1 MLDNTENNNYSV
13 HSNEQQESQHPIS
26 IVPPESAGKST
37 LKIKKKVITEE
48 YKLAGQVLG
57 IGINCKVWE
66 IFQKK
71 CMELHC
77 RASSCPCI
85 VGIKDVF
92 ENYYQGHLACLTC
105 FVIVGSCSGFLNLF
119 GFNFQFSPNWQ
130 PENLLYTLKHQNAQL
145 KLTDFGFAKETT
157 SHNCL
162 TTPCY
167 TPYYVVLGPEKYK
180 SCDMWSLGVIINIM
194 LFIRNGQYEF
204 PHPEWSQVS
213 EEGHFMVCNTSNGT
227 FCSNKSVNVP
237 PTHLHTSR
245 VLKEESHVWDKVKE
259 EMTNAL
265 ATIRV
270 DYEQIKIKPI
280 KDSSNPLLL
289 KRRKKM
295 AAVMKEAPG
304 P

>member
-71 CMELHC
+71 C
-77 RASSCPCI
+77 S
-85 VGIKDVF
+85 
-92 ENYYQGHLACLTC
+92 ENY
-105 FVIVGSCSGFLNLF
+105 NLF

-194 LFIRNGQYEF
+194 LLHFPSEQILCILLGCVDTQTTYEF

>member
-1 MLDNTENNNYSV
+1 R
-13 HSNEQQESQHPIS
+13 
-26 IVPPESAGKST
+26 T
-37 LKIKKKVITEE
+37 LYPKVIREE

-71 CMELHC
+71 CGENYDTPKARWEVELHC

-85 VGIKDVF
+85 VGIED
-92 ENYYQGHLACLTC
+92 
-105 FVIVGSCSGFLNLF
+105 NLF

-130 PENLLYTLKHQNAQL
+130 PENLLYTLKHPNECPAQAYRL
-145 KLTDFGFAKETT
+145 WIRQRDHVTT
-157 SHNCL
+157 A
-162 TTPCY
+162 Y
-167 TPYYVVLGPEKYK
+167 TPYYVAKQTSPEKYK

-194 LFIRNGQYEF
+194 LLHFPSEQILCILLGCVDTQTTYEF

-289 KRRKKM
+289 KRRKKT

>member
-1 MLDNTENNNYSV
+1 MLDNTENNNYTV

-37 LKIKKKVITEE
+37 LKIKKKVIREE

-71 CMELHC
+71 CGENYMLQDTPKARWEVELHC

-85 VGIKDVF
+85 VGIEDVF
-92 ENYYQGHLACLTC
+92 ENCYQGKKCL
-105 FVIVGSCSGFLNLF
+105 
-119 GFNFQFSPNWQ
+119 
-130 PENLLYTLKHQNAQL
+130 LLIMELWIRQRDHV
-145 KLTDFGFAKETT
+145 TT
-157 SHNCL
+157 A
-162 TTPCY
+162 Y
-167 TPYYVVLGPEKYK
+167 TPYYVAKQTSPEKYK

-194 LFIRNGQYEF
+194 LLHFPSEQILCILLGCVDTQTTYEF

-289 KRRKKM
+289 KRRKKT

-304 P
+304 CS

>member
-13 HSNEQQESQHPIS
+13 HSDEQQESQHPIS

-37 LKIKKKVITEE
+37 LKMKKKVITEE

-85 VGIKDVF
+85 VGIKD
-92 ENYYQGHLACLTC
+92 
-105 FVIVGSCSGFLNLF
+105 NLF

-130 PENLLYTLKHQNAQL
+130 MNAQL

>member
-1 MLDNTENNNYSV
+1 
-13 HSNEQQESQHPIS
+13 H
-26 IVPPESAGKST
+26 T
-37 LKIKKKVITEE
+37 LYPIKKKVITEE

-92 ENYYQGHLACLTC
+92 ENYYQG
-105 FVIVGSCSGFLNLF
+105 GRNLF

-194 LFIRNGQYEF
+194 LLHFPSEQILCILLGCVDTQTTYEF